1 MISRE
6 MYLAFLMQKKEVD
19 HRKLK
24 FSDGLGGGTEQIPG
38 RNDPGMEKGCSKCTL
53 LKYPLVI
60 IFFLPSVN
68 ILRQ

>member
-24 FSDGLGGGTEQIPG
+24 FSDGLGGVLTPG
-38 RNDPGMEKGCSKCTL
+38 REEKFMTTNMITIKT
-53 LKYPLVI
+53 
-60 IFFLPSVN
+60 
-68 ILRQ
+68 